1 MPTSSAGILMYRRTG
16 KALEVLLVH
25 PGGPFWRNEDDGAW
39 SNPKAKWT
47 RARIRVALREFMEEI
62 GSAPD
67 GPLRS
72 LGEIRQRGGKRV
84 HAFAIEGDID
94 AGAIAS
100 NTFEIEWPPKSGT
113 SSDVSGS
120 RSRRMVRFA
129 GCACENYR
137 EPAVASRSA
146 HGPSSLNGRLIRKTL
161 RQPTGSNHILI
172 LTRCRTL

>member
-39 SNPKAKWT
+39 SIPKGEMDEGEDPAE
-47 RARIRVALREFMEEI
+47 VALREFMEEI

-100 NTFEIEWPPKSGT
+100 NTFEIEWPPKSGRLQT
-113 SSDVSGS
+113 FPEVD
-120 RSRRMVRFA
+120 RA
-129 GCACENYR
+129 GWFDL
-137 EPAVASRSA
+137 PAARVKIIESQ
-146 HGPSSLNGRLIRKTL
+146 RLLLDRL
-161 RQPTGSNHILI
+161 MDRLA
-172 LTRCRTL
+172 

>member
-1 MPTSSAGILMYRRTG
+1 MYRRTG

-25 PGGPFWRNEDDGAW
+25 PGGPFWRNKDDGAW
-39 SNPKAKWT
+39 SIPKGEMDEGEDPAE
-47 RARIRVALREFMEEI
+47 VALREFMEEI

-100 NTFEIEWPPKSGT
+100 NTFEIEWPPKSGRLQT
-113 SSDVSGS
+113 FPEVD
-120 RSRRMVRFA
+120 RA
-129 GCACENYR
+129 GWFDL
-137 EPAVASRSA
+137 PAARVKIIESQ
-146 HGPSSLNGRLIRKTL
+146 RLLLDRL
-161 RQPTGSNHILI
+161 MDRLV
-172 LTRCRTL
+172 

>member
-1 MPTSSAGILMYRRTG
+1 MPASSAGILMYRRTG

-39 SNPKAKWT
+39 SIPKGEMDEGEDPAE
-47 RARIRVALREFMEEI
+47 VALREFMEEI

-100 NTFEIEWPPKSGT
+100 NTFEIEWPPKSGRLQT
-113 SSDVSGS
+113 FPEVD
-120 RSRRMVRFA
+120 RA
-129 GCACENYR
+129 GWFDL
-137 EPAVASRSA
+137 PAARVKIIESQ
-146 HGPSSLNGRLIRKTL
+146 RLLLDRL
-161 RQPTGSNHILI
+161 MDRLV
-172 LTRCRTL
+172 

>member
-1 MPTSSAGILMYRRTG
+1 MTMPTSSAGILMYRRTG

-100 NTFEIEWPPKSGT
+100 NTFEIEWPPKSGRLQT
-113 SSDVSGS
+113 FPEVD
-120 RSRRMVRFA
+120 RARWFDL
-129 GCACENYR
+129 
-137 EPAVASRSA
+137 PAARVKIIESQ
-146 HGPSSLNGRLIRKTL
+146 RLLLDRL
-161 RQPTGSNHILI
+161 MDRLV
-172 LTRCRTL
+172 